1 MHIGSI
7 LRQPDP
13 RALIRN
19 HPFFKG
25 LNENIISQLVAH
37 LVTRKVKKNTVL
49 FRKGDVG
56 TTLYLVSAGVVRIT
70 TPSRQ
75 GKDAVFNLIVPG
87 EIFGEIAFLDGGQ
100 RTADA
105 IMAGAGELLVIERRD
120 FMPLLEAHP
129 ELATRLLKILCGR
142 LRKTSEQVED
152 IIFLDLPIR
161 LAKAVL
167 YLHRQADPGSAG
179 GEIRITQRE
188 LSQMVGASR
197 EGTTRE
203 LRNWQQ
209 RKWRKLKRAGLVV
222 LAPEALTRLIAKEI
236 G

>member
-1 MHIGSI
+1 MRIGTS
-7 LRQPDP
+7 LRQSDP

-25 LNENIISQLVAH
+25 LNEDIISQLVAH
-37 LVTRKVKKNTVL
+37 TVTRKVKKNTVL

-56 TTLYLVSAGVVRIT
+56 TTLYVVSAGVVRIT
-70 TPSRQ
+70 SPSGQ
-75 GKDAVFNLIVPG
+75 GNEAVLNLIVPG

-105 IMAGAGELLVIERRD
+105 IMAEAGELVVIERRD
-120 FMPLLEAHP
+120 FMPLLEAYP
-129 ELATRLLKILCGR
+129 ELSTRLLKILCGR

-167 YLHRQADPGSAG
+167 YLHRQAPGSAS

-197 EGTTRE
+197 EGTNRE
-203 LRNWQQ
+203 LRNWEQ
-209 RKWRKLKRAGLVV
+209 RRWLKLKRAGLVV